1 MLLDLCRGKV
11 EGCSAII
18 VAHIHVVAQ
27 QLEIENSAP
36 VFENKTIE
44 TDERLVFEWI

>member
-27 QLEIENSAP
+27 ELKIENSAP
-36 VFENKTIE
+36 VFENKTIG
-44 TDERLVFEWI
+44 TDERLVFE